1 MGSVLPVT
9 RDLWSPKPKD
19 SQVQTRAG
27 PHRPPVWPSGLL
39 GPVPTSPTRPRQD
52 QSHVLFGD
60 QASPGRPLPWP
71 GQLRASL
78 DDPALTPAPLSHQLP
93 VSQREWVCVWGVTIP
108 EGRGWGWRWGR
119 RGAPFVTAP
128 SICSRRDVLLLRRAV
143 PAVGALPPRPLL
155 HRGCSVCH
163 PPQTQGEWCLN
174 PPRATACDGATEL
187 AGVPLGPRVLT
198 PGLQRPEG
206 RTLPASCP
214 QGLAQGPVTAYFCH
228 FKMCTFLRFR
238 SLKKAAAHP
247 PQNLAVVMAVIFFFL
262 NHLPFSR

>member
-1 MGSVLPVT
+1 MSSSGT
-9 RDLWSPKPKD
+9 RRRW
-19 SQVQTRAG
+19 
-27 PHRPPVWPSGLL
+27 
-39 GPVPTSPTRPRQD
+39 
-52 QSHVLFGD
+52 GD
-60 QASPGRPLPWP
+60 RCP
-71 GQLRASL
+71 GQGSSGALWMTPPSPQLRCHTSSL
-78 DDPALTPAPLSHQLP
+78 SVRESGCVCGGLT
-93 VSQREWVCVWGVTIP
+93 VP

-228 FKMCTFLRFR
+228 FKMRTFLRFR

-247 PQNLAVVMAVIFFFL
+247 PQNPVVVKAVIFFF
-262 NHLPFSR
+262 